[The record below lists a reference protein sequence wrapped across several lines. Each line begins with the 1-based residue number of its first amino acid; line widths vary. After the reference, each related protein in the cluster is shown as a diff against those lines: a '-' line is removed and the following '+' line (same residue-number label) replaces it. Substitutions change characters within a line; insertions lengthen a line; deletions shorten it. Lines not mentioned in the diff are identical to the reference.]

1 MRLHSKIYPTII
13 LSNTCNISLKLLSV
27 SLLKTQNLQ
36 VLNLSKKHPDL
47 KNFLTTEKMEGIIIN
62 LKTLSQSQYTQLKKI
77 SSRQIIIELPTPCFI
92 RLRQTNSPKLPLK
105 TRAIPPIS

>member
-27 SLLKTQNLQ
+27 SLLK
-36 VLNLSKKHPDL
+36 S
-47 KNFLTTEKMEGIIIN
+47 FLTTEKMEGIIIN